1 MPRTEPPA
9 SDQNRAP
16 LILASFA
23 DNGIMTIDCSLTV
36 VGSINA
42 DITATTSRL
51 PAAGET
57 VGGGRLSRS
66 PGGKGANQAAAAA
79 RLGARTRMIGAV
91 GPDTDGQ
98 AMLQALRAAGVRI
111 DAIAEATAETGTALI
126 MVDADG
132 ENQIAVC
139 EGANAEV
146 SLDGVEFSPDEAV
159 LTQLEISLDLIA
171 ELADRVPGFLA
182 VNAAPALP
190 LPAEVVDRADLIIVN
205 EFEYSQLPQLK
216 TARLV
221 AVTYGAKGSALL
233 RNGEQIAFAEAVRA
247 NPVSTVGAGDA
258 YCAALTIGLTSG
270 LEPERALR
278 AANAVGAAAV
288 EVASA
293 QPEFDR
299 LATYLP
305 ALD

>member
-1 MPRTEPPA
+1 
-9 SDQNRAP
+9 
-16 LILASFA
+16 
-23 DNGIMTIDCSLTV
+23 MTIDCSLTV

-111 DAIAEATAETGTALI
+111 DAIAEAIAETGTALI
-126 MVDADG
+126 MVDAAG
-132 ENQIAVC
+132 ENQISVC

>member
-1 MPRTEPPA
+1 
-9 SDQNRAP
+9 
-16 LILASFA
+16 
-23 DNGIMTIDCSLTV
+23 MTIDCSLTV

-111 DAIAEATAETGTALI
+111 DAIAEAIAETGTALI
-126 MVDADG
+126 MVDAAG
-132 ENQIAVC
+132 ENQISVC

-146 SLDGVEFSPDEAV
+146 SLDGVEFRPDEAV

-299 LATYLP
+299 LETYLP

>member
-1 MPRTEPPA
+1 
-9 SDQNRAP
+9 
-16 LILASFA
+16 
-23 DNGIMTIDCSLTV
+23 MTIDCSLTV

-111 DAIAEATAETGTALI
+111 DAIAEAIAETGTALI
-126 MVDADG
+126 MVDAAG
-132 ENQIAVC
+132 ENQISVC

-146 SLDGVEFSPDEAV
+146 SLDGVEFRPDEAV
-159 LTQLEISLDLIA
+159 LTQLEISLDLIV
-171 ELADRVPGFLA
+171 ELAGRVPGFLA
-182 VNAAPALP
+182 GNAAPALP